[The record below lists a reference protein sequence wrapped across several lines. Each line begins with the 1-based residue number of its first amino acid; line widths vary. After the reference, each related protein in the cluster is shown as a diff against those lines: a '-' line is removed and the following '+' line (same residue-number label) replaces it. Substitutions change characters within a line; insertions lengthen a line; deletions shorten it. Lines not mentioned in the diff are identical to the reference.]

1 MAKYFKK
8 NSPYGELD
16 HKKLSFNVKMDES
29 GKSKGTFSG
38 FASTSHLDRGGDIVD
53 KGAFQRTLKER
64 GDAVKILWQHD
75 MNKPIGRPTLL
86 EERDGGLYIEGKIS
100 DTELGREA
108 MTLLKDGVVDSM
120 SIGYSVNDSEYN
132 AQGVRV
138 IKDLDLYEVSLVTF
152 PMNEKAKVTGVK
164 DDNLNVRDI
173 EKVLRDAGYSRSQSK
188 AIASAGIKCLRE
200 VGQESK
206 KDDNLSELKAAIAEL
221 NSRLQVKS

>member
-1 MAKYFKK
+1 MAKHLFK

-16 HKKLSFNVKMDES
+16 HKKLNFDVKMDES
-29 GKSKGTFSG
+29 GKSEGTFSG
-38 FASTSHLDRGGDIVD
+38 FASTSHLDRGGDIVL
-53 KGAFQRTLKER
+53 KGAFKRTLKER
-64 GDAVKILWQHD
+64 GDSVRILWQHD
-75 MNKPIGRPTLL
+75 SKKPIGRPTLL

-108 MTLLKDGVVDSM
+108 MTLLKDGVIDSM

-132 AQGVRV
+132 GQGVRV

-188 AIASAGIKCLRE
+188 AIASAGVKCLRE
-200 VGQESK
+200 VDQESK
-206 KDDNLSELKAAIAEL
+206 EDNYLSELKTAIAEL

>member
-1 MAKYFKK
+1 MAKHLFK

-16 HKKLSFNVKMDES
+16 HKKLNFDVKMDES
-29 GKSKGTFSG
+29 GKSEGTFSG
-38 FASTSHLDRGGDIVD
+38 FASTSHLDRGGDIVL
-53 KGAFQRTLKER
+53 KGAFKRTLKER
-64 GDAVKILWQHD
+64 GDSVRILWQHD
-75 MNKPIGRPTLL
+75 SKKPIGRPTLL

-108 MTLLKDGVVDSM
+108 MTLLKDGVIDSM

-132 AQGVRV
+132 GQGVRV

-173 EKVLRDAGYSRSQSK
+173 EKVLRDAGY
-188 AIASAGIKCLRE
+188 
-200 VGQESK
+200 
-206 KDDNLSELKAAIAEL
+206 
-221 NSRLQVKS
+221 